1 MSLDTILVYAERIG
15 NIGNALVPLAL
26 WVIVGYGVFRVVR
39 AYAARYA

>member
-1 MSLDTILVYAERIG
+1 MSLDTLLLYAGRIG

-26 WVIVGYGVFRVVR
+26 WVLVGYSVFRVVR